1 MSSAAHQGINN
12 MYKLIN
18 IYNDKIIKVSFETR
32 KDAFNYLKNY
42 YDNLYYTSKTFPE
55 FLDSWKLSTNNN

>member
-1 MSSAAHQGINN
+1 

-18 IYNDKIIKVSFETR
+18 IYDDKTIKVSFETR
-32 KDAFNYLKNY
+32 KDAFNYLKSY
-42 YDNLYYTSKTFPE
+42 YYNLYYTSKTFPE

>member
-1 MSSAAHQGINN
+1 

-18 IYNDKIIKVSFETR
+18 IYDDKIIKASFETR
-32 KDAFNYLKNY
+32 KDAFNYLKSY

-55 FLDSWKLSTNNN
+55 FLDSWKLSINNN